1 MARIYLLIIL
11 IVLQISI
18 VFMDIPKCNTPQ
30 ECYDQS
36 KNLLNEDRYNRRNNK
51 SDFEAFIDEQF
62 NETKKEI
69 ANEIIQIE
77 SKWNITKEA
86 YQKKLDDNLEQFK
99 TEYEIIKPL
108 FDVLKQ
114 KIENQEV
121 LNEKRNHM
129 YKEAIIYDDI
139 INSLEKGIIS
149 KVGNPSSWDENTY
162 RSNNPWKGKTMLR
175 IGVDFQNK
183 GNGIQTIIPS
193 GYNVLW
199 LRINNN
205 EWGNFLITYADGDLE
220 NVGIFSCGFRRLNEI
235 SPEGGAPDA
244 YSGEHI
250 WTPIPVYRSGKIY
263 IQSAKSSTAWL
274 SGIAFGKN
282 LWNHA
287 KNSAV
292 AYLWAVNGG
301 NPTGWDENWNW
312 NNDQKSFFKPREI
325 STIIVPVVNSG
336 KDKILYIIEHNSNW
350 LGIMHTSVKVNGVY
364 VERFRTS
371 YSNPF
376 ATHFNSKIYERY
388 IATVVPYYLI
398 KSNFITVEIDMKNQD
413 ATINFREIG
422 THDLE

>member
-1 MARIYLLIIL
+1 MARIYFLIIL

-175 IGVDFQNK
+175 IGVDFQN
-183 GNGIQTIIPS
+183 N
-193 GYNVLW
+193 
-199 LRINNN
+199 
-205 EWGNFLITYADGDLE
+205 
-220 NVGIFSCGFRRLNEI
+220 
-235 SPEGGAPDA
+235 
-244 YSGEHI
+244 
-250 WTPIPVYRSGKIY
+250 
-263 IQSAKSSTAWL
+263 
-274 SGIAFGKN
+274 
-282 LWNHA
+282 
-287 KNSAV
+287 
-292 AYLWAVNGG
+292 
-301 NPTGWDENWNW
+301 
-312 NNDQKSFFKPREI
+312 
-325 STIIVPVVNSG
+325 
-336 KDKILYIIEHNSNW
+336 
-350 LGIMHTSVKVNGVY
+350 
-364 VERFRTS
+364 
-371 YSNPF
+371 
-376 ATHFNSKIYERY
+376 
-388 IATVVPYYLI
+388 YYTKWI
-398 KSNFITVEIDMKNQD
+398 
-413 ATINFREIG
+413 
-422 THDLE
+422 